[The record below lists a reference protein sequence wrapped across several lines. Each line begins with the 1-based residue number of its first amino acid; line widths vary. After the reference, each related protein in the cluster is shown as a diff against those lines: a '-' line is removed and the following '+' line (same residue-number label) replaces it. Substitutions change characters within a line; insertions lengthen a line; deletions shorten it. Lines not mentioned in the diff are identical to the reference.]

1 MSTLYGG
8 GGAKFGEV
16 EDKDVVFESGG
27 VECNAGTSSPL
38 SLMLSLMMLMVEYK
52 DTTAALG

>member
-16 EDKDVVFESGG
+16 EDKDVV
-27 VECNAGTSSPL
+27 SSPVVL
-38 SLMLSLMMLMVEYK
+38 NAMLERRRRCH
-52 DTTAALG
+52 